1 MILLQSQSR
10 LSTHPP
16 VSLGLMPSQDR
27 TWGPV
32 WSDVSAAGFLGGSAV
47 KNLPA
52 IQETQKMW
60 AVSLG
65 QEDPPGGRNG
75 SPLQYSGLENPID
88 RAAWQA
94 TVPGVTQ
101 SRT

>member
-32 WSDVSAAGFLGGSAV
+32 WLDVSAEGFLGGSAV
-47 KNLPA
+47 KNLPV
-52 IQETQKMW
+52 IQETQKTW
-60 AVSLG
+60 ALI
-65 QEDPPGGRNG
+65 PGSGR
-75 SPLQYSGLENPID
+75 SP
-88 RAAWQA
+88 
-94 TVPGVTQ
+94 
-101 SRT
+101 